1 MFSYIF
7 TFYQSLGETLS
18 SHPRVLVSFTP
29 RKEELYAYKPVY
41 DIQDRESLLAKLR
54 NSGGLFLD
62 DIKSSL
68 PSAENVLS
76 KVFKILLKK
85 LSHLRITNILLP
97 ISLLGRVFSICLAN
111 TTRRQLF
118 ISTSNQRWARWTLTT
133 SRNISGAGLVDL
145 VSMTTRL
152 WNF

>member
-68 PSAENVLS
+68 PKAENVLS

-85 LSHLRITNILLP
+85 LRHFKNY
-97 ISLLGRVFSICLAN
+97 
-111 TTRRQLF
+111 
-118 ISTSNQRWARWTLTT
+118 
-133 SRNISGAGLVDL
+133 
-145 VSMTTRL
+145 
-152 WNF
+152 